1 MVKRH
6 FLSLQYNYYN
16 MPIQKFTLRQYVK
29 EEYELLEYVSLLA
42 QIYAPDF
49 DFDEERQQTYELTS
63 SAPEIFKVRYNNE
76 LLKVPFTYSSYVKNS
91 KIISL
96 LHQLQLD
103 CDKFWYLLLFVHDY
117 CRGQFVNGWECSLSP
132 LEELQIFSD
141 SILEV
146 YSKETP
152 MDTVFD
158 KPVELTLRIGGKKVI
173 TMQNNRTISYLASLC
188 HGRLDA
194 VECNSQLTNSRVSP
208 NKNVSF
214 SSAIVTY
221 FFANMIIRFLDS
233 RKNIVEKRG
242 RKTKGISDK
251 EKRLISN
258 LIYYTGML
266 VNQSL
271 LDSCDYLKVILR
283 RYKDTPIHTFNS
295 IYM

>member
-6 FLSLQYNYYN
+6 FLSLQHNYYD
-16 MPIQKFTLRQYVK
+16 MPIQKFTLYRYVK

-42 QIYAPDF
+42 QIYTPDF
-49 DFDEERQQTYELTS
+49 DFDEESQQTYELPS
-63 SAPEIFKVRYNNE
+63 SAPEI
-76 LLKVPFTYSSYVKNS
+76 
-91 KIISL
+91 
-96 LHQLQLD
+96 
-103 CDKFWYLLLFVHDY
+103 
-117 CRGQFVNGWECSLSP
+117 WECSLSP

-158 KPVELTLRIGGKKVI
+158 APVELTLKIGGKKVI

-188 HGRLDA
+188 HEQLDT
-194 VECNSQLTNSRVSP
+194 VEYNSQLTTSHVFPS
-208 NKNVSF
+208 KNVSF
-214 SSAIVTY
+214 SSAIVAY
-221 FFANMIIRFLDS
+221 FFANMIIRFFDS
-233 RKNIVEKRG
+233 QKNIVAKRG
-242 RKTKGISDK
+242 KKTKGISDK

-258 LIYYTGML
+258 LIYYTGIL

-271 LDSCDYLKVILR
+271 LDSCDYIKVILR
-283 RYKDTPIHTFNS
+283 RYKDTPINTFNS

>member
-6 FLSLQYNYYN
+6 FLSLQHNYYD
-16 MPIQKFTLRQYVK
+16 MPIQKFTLYQYVK

-42 QIYAPDF
+42 QIYTPDF
-49 DFDEERQQTYELTS
+49 DFDEESQQTYELPS
-63 SAPEIFKVRYNNE
+63 SAPEIFKVRYNNG
-76 LLKVPFTYSSYVKNS
+76 LLKIPFTYSSYVKSS
-91 KIISL
+91 KIVSL

-117 CRGQFVNGWECSLSP
+117 CRGQFANGWECSLSP

-152 MDTVFD
+152 MDT
-158 KPVELTLRIGGKKVI
+158 
-173 TMQNNRTISYLASLC
+173 
-188 HGRLDA
+188 
-194 VECNSQLTNSRVSP
+194 SP
-208 NKNVSF
+208 SKNVSF
-214 SSAIVTY
+214 SSAIVAY

-233 RKNIVEKRG
+233 RKNIVAKRG
-242 RKTKGISDK
+242 KKTKGISDK

-258 LIYYTGML
+258 LIYYTGIL
-266 VNQSL
+266 VNKSL
-271 LDSCDYLKVILR
+271 LDSCDYIKVILR
-283 RYKDTPIHTFNS
+283 RYKDTPINTFNS